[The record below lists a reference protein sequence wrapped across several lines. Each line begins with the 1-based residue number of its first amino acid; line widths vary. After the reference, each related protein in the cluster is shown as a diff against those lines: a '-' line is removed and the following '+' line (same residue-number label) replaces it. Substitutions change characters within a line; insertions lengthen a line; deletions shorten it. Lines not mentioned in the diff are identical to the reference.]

1 MRAQAEKMTVIPAI
15 HPKPGENGQPVIIKH
30 PSTPSPIEAWN
41 DPTAVAIC
49 VPGGSMPAELNGVQ
63 FAPWND
69 HPRTA
74 EEWNAFDG
82 LKPDLIEPAM
92 KVTPGLKASAG
103 VVVVEPDGRV
113 WLVHPTNAFGGYRAT
128 WPKGRVEGGLS
139 MQATACREC
148 FEESGLKVRIVGV
161 LGDFDRTTTRTR
173 YYLAERTGGSPSLMG
188 WESQAASLTPL
199 EALPDLLNGAADAPV
214 LEVLQQA
221 IANGD
226 VSRGE
231 VLAEGGNLVRTL
243 QALDGFFAVHGRWPT
258 QLQLYPECLID
269 LATWH
274 LTPTGFYRLQSK
286 VRLHVE
292 RETRI
297 VARDE
302 QGREF
307 DYGACAFEV
316 TNTGT
321 PARRWLGL

>member
-1 MRAQAEKMTVIPAI
+1 M
-15 HPKPGENGQPVIIKH
+15 
-30 PSTPSPIEAWN
+30 
-41 DPTAVAIC
+41 
-49 VPGGSMPAELNGVQ
+49 
-63 FAPWND
+63 
-69 HPRTA
+69 
-74 EEWNAFDG
+74 
-82 LKPDLIEPAM
+82 
-92 KVTPGLKASAG
+92 
-103 VVVVEPDGRV
+103 VEPDGRV
-113 WLVHPTNAFGGYRAT
+113 WIVHPTNGFGGYIRTFA
-128 WPKGRVEGGLS
+128 KGRVEDGLS
-139 MQATACREC
+139 LQATACKEAL
-148 FEESGLKVRIVGV
+148 EESGLRVRITGL

-173 YYLAERTGGSPSLMG
+173 YYLAERTGGHPGHGMG
-188 WESQAASLTPL
+188 WESQACSLAPL
-199 EALPDLLNGAADAPV
+199 AALPDLLNGAADAPV
-214 LEVLQQA
+214 LEALQQA

-243 QALDGFFAVHGRWPT
+243 HALDGFFAVHGRWPT

>member
-1 MRAQAEKMTVIPAI
+1 MPAI
-15 HPKPGENGQPVIIKH
+15 HPKPGEHGQPVTIRK
-30 PSTPSPIEAWN
+30 PSTPTPPTSWF
-41 DPTAVAIC
+41 DPAAVAVF
-49 VPGGSMPAELNGVQ
+49 VPGGPVPAELNGIPVASWGD
-63 FAPWND
+63 APTTDAGW
-69 HPRTA
+69 A
-74 EEWNAFDG
+74 QVEG
-82 LKPDLIEPAM
+82 LNPDLAESPM

-113 WLVHPTNAFGGYRAT
+113 WLVHPTNGFGGYRAT

-139 MQATACREC
+139 MQSTACREC
-148 FEESGLKVRIVGV
+148 FEESGLKVRIVGL

>member
-1 MRAQAEKMTVIPAI
+1 
-15 HPKPGENGQPVIIKH
+15 
-30 PSTPSPIEAWN
+30 
-41 DPTAVAIC
+41 
-49 VPGGSMPAELNGVQ
+49 MPAELNGIS
-63 FAPWND
+63 FAPWSD

-74 EEWNAFDG
+74 AEWNAFDG
-82 LKPDLIEPAM
+82 LKPDLVEPTM
-92 KVTPGLKASAG
+92 KVTPGLKPSAG
-103 VVVVEPDGRV
+103 VVVLEPDGRV
-113 WLVHPTNAFGGYRAT
+113 WLVHPSNGFGGYRAT
-128 WPKGRVEGGLS
+128 WPKGRVEDGLS
-139 MQATACREC
+139 LQATACREAW
-148 FEESGLKVRIVGV
+148 EESGLKVRITGP

-173 YYLAERTGGSPSLMG
+173 YYLAERVGGHPGDGMG
-188 WESQAASLTPL
+188 WESQACSLAPL

-214 LEVLQQA
+214 LASLQQVVA
-221 IANGD
+221 GAAPAK
-226 VSRGE
+226 GE

-243 QALDGFFAVHGRWPT
+243 HALDGFFAVHGRWPT

-307 DYGACAFEV
+307 DYGTHGFEV

-321 PARRWLGL
+321 SARLWLGL